1 MDRHCIYYIDFM
13 CLRSKECICDKKDKE
28 NYSSKITRHSIE
40 MGESSVSDSLFIE
53 REKIEKIQKDIMN
66 NSPNKD
72 QFND

>member
-1 MDRHCIYYIDFM
+1 M

-28 NYSSKITRHSIE
+28 NNSKKITRHGIE

>member
-1 MDRHCIYYIDFM
+1 MDRNCIYYIDFM

-28 NYSSKITRHSIE
+28 NYSSKITCHSIE